1 MSEFYIG
8 DGFVSAKSPDNNPL
22 VMMFIFL
29 EQREKK
35 TLNQFSTKN
44 NFRK

>member
-29 EQREKK
+29 EQREKNPK
-35 TLNQFSTKN
+35 PVLYQK
-44 NFRK
+44 